1 MANCYV
7 KAYYDWIEQTCILSD
22 AEKGRLFISI
32 LEYARSGL
40 IPEGS
45 GREVAMF
52 YTFKAAID
60 RDNAISA
67 IKSENGAKGGR
78 GNKAKKANESKPKQT
93 KANESKPKLTKEED
107 IRQKTEDED
116 IRQKTKTEDEGLN
129 TSADADVSPTGVG
142 RGDVQT
148 VIDAWNSLG
157 LNPIRGIMP
166 NTTRRQLLNGR
177 LSQYGLP
184 TVLQAIEN
192 VRSSAFL
199 NGQNNRG
206 FTATFDWVVKPTN
219 FQKVLDGNYNDRRNP
234 VAKSTADRLSQMIEE
249 GAFGD

>member
-1 MANCYV
+1 MKYLKV
-7 KAYYDWIEQTCILSD
+7 FVDF
-22 AEKGRLFISI
+22 AEKIELLGDGERGRLFTAM
-32 LEYARSGL
+32 LEYAKTGTE
-40 IPEGS
+40 PELKGNERFIWATAKS
-45 GREVAMF
+45 E
-52 YTFKAAID
+52 ID
-60 RDNAISA
+60 RQAESYERICKINKKIATERNEALRSVA
-67 IKSENGAKGGR
+67 ERNGALQ
-78 GNKAKKANESKPKQT
+78 EQ
-93 KANESKPKLTKEED
+93 EQDKEQE
-107 IRQKTEDED
+107 QEQE
-116 IRQKTKTEDEGLN
+116 ELN
-129 TSADADVSPTGVG
+129 TSAAADVSPTGVG

-177 LSQYGLP
+177 LSQYGLS

-234 VAKSTADRLSQMIEE
+234 SAKSTADRLSQMIEE